1 MAAQG
6 WGIWIQS
13 MEGAVKFSFLKRGRY
28 AKLAQNLIH
37 IYFLSTLWKSCFL
50 LK

>member
-6 WGIWIQS
+6 WDIWIQS
-13 MEGAVKFSFLKRGRY
+13 MEGAVKFSFLKRSSY

-37 IYFLSTLWKSCFL
+37 IYFPSTLWNSCFF